1 MKFNYNVRQLNS
13 SFSDPVF
20 FIRNVYMKKAV
31 LFDLGKLGK
40 IGNHELHDISC
51 VFVSH
56 THMDHFSGFD
66 RLLRSILITD
76 MKIRIFG
83 PKNIIKNVEGKL
95 NSYTW
100 NLVDGYGLEI
110 EVIELNYTDS
120 KKAVFKAN
128 NEFNREDLK
137 YSDTDL
143 DLDDGFK
150 IKYEIFDHGIP
161 SIGYRLIEPRIINIQ
176 KDKLL
181 ELGFKEG
188 IWLKE
193 FKNKI
198 LNNEDGSITVNTV
211 DGEKVFNI
219 KELAKDICIDKQQQ
233 DITYITDIAPH
244 EENILKAIK
253 LADKSY
259 LLIIESVFMDIDFCH
274 ASEKNHL
281 TITIAK
287 DIFYKSQSEFIRFIH
302 FAPRYEK
309 EKEMFFEELYH
320 EVKNKIL
327 IID

>member
-1 MKFNYNVRQLNS
+1 MKCNYSVRQLNS

-31 LFDLGKLGK
+31 MFDLGKLGK
-40 IGNHELHDISC
+40 IGNHELHDVSC

-76 MKIRIFG
+76 MKIRIYG

-110 EVIELNYTDS
+110 EVIELNYPDN
-120 KKAVFKAN
+120 KKAVFRAK
-128 NEFNREDLK
+128 NEFNKEDLE
-137 YSDTDL
+137 YADTDL
-143 DLDDGFK
+143 EIDDGFK

-161 SIGYRLIEPRIINIQ
+161 SIGYRLVEPRIINIQ
-176 KDKLL
+176 KDKLV
-181 ELGFKEG
+181 ELGLKEG

-193 FKNKI
+193 LKKKMI
-198 LNNEDGSITVNTV
+198 NNEEGSITVDTV
-211 DGEKVFNI
+211 DGQKVFDINA
-219 KELAKDICIDKQQQ
+219 LANDICVDKQQQ
-233 DITYITDIAPH
+233 DITYITDIAPKD
-244 EENILKAIK
+244 ENVTKALK

-287 DIFYKSQSEFIRFIH
+287 DIFNRSKSEFIRFIH

-309 EKEMFFEELYH
+309 ERDIFFEELYH
-320 EVKNKIL
+320 EVKNKIF
-327 IID
+327 ITD

>member
-1 MKFNYNVRQLNS
+1 MKSNYNVRQLNS

-20 FIRNVYMKKAV
+20 FVRNVYMKKAV
-31 LFDLGKLGK
+31 MFDLGKLGK

-66 RLLRSILITD
+66 RLLRSVLITD
-76 MKIRIFG
+76 MKIRIYG

-110 EVIELNYTDS
+110 EVIELNYKES
-120 KKAVFKAN
+120 KKAVFKAKGG
-128 NEFNREDLK
+128 FDREDLE
-137 YSDTDL
+137 YADTDL
-143 DLDDGFK
+143 NLDDGFK
-150 IKYEIFDHGIP
+150 VRYEIFDHGIP

-176 KDKLL
+176 KEKLV

-188 IWLKE
+188 IWLKDL
-193 FKNKI
+193 KNKI
-198 LNNEDGSITVNTV
+198 LNNEEGSITVNTV
-211 DGEKVFNI
+211 NGEKDFDI
-219 KELAKDICIDKQQQ
+219 KELAKDICVDKAQE
-233 DITYITDIAPH
+233 DITYITDIAPL
-244 EENILKAIK
+244 EDNVIKAIQ

-259 LLIIESVFMDIDFCH
+259 LLIIESVFMDIDFTH

-287 DIFYKSQSEFIRFIH
+287 DIFNRSKSELIRFIH

-309 EKEMFFEELYH
+309 ERESFFEELYH
-320 EVKNKIL
+320 EVKNKIF
-327 IID
+327 ITD

>member
-1 MKFNYNVRQLNS
+1 MRSNYSVRQLNS

-31 LFDLGKLGK
+31 MFDLGKLGK
-40 IGNHELHDISC
+40 IGNHELHDVSC

-66 RLLRSILITD
+66 RLLRSVLITD

-110 EVIELNYTDS
+110 EVIELNNTDN
-120 KKAVFKAN
+120 KKAVFKAKN
-128 NEFNREDLK
+128 GFDKEDLE
-137 YSDTDL
+137 YVDTDL

-176 KDKLL
+176 KDKLI

-193 FKNKI
+193 LKNKI
-198 LNNEDGSITVNTV
+198 LNNEDGFISVNTV
-211 DGEKVFNI
+211 DGLKTFNI
-219 KELAKDICIDKQQQ
+219 KELAKDICVDKAQH

-244 EENILKAIK
+244 EENITKAIK

-287 DIFYKSQSEFIRFIH
+287 DIFNRSESEFIRFIH

-309 EKEMFFEELYH
+309 ERETFFEELYQN
-320 EVKNKIL
+320 VKNKIF
-327 IID
+327 ITD

>member
-1 MKFNYNVRQLNS
+1 MKSNYSVRQLNS

-31 LFDLGKLGK
+31 MFDLGKLGK

-66 RLLRSILITD
+66 RLLRSVLITD
-76 MKIRIFG
+76 MKIRIYG

-110 EVIELNYTDS
+110 EVIELDNTD
-120 KKAVFKAN
+120 KKKSVFKAKSG
-128 NEFNREDLK
+128 FDREDLE
-137 YSDTDL
+137 YADTDL
-143 DLDDGFK
+143 EMDDGFK

-161 SIGYRLIEPRIINIQ
+161 SIGYRLVEPRIINIQ
-176 KDKLL
+176 KEKLV

-193 FKNKI
+193 LKNKI

-211 DGEKVFNI
+211 DGEKVMDIN
-219 KELAKDICIDKQQQ
+219 ELAKEICVDKQQE

-244 EENILKAIK
+244 DDNIEKAIQ
-253 LADKSY
+253 LADRSY
-259 LLIIESVFMDIDFCH
+259 LLIIESVFMDVDFCH

-287 DIFYKSQSEFIRFIH
+287 DIFNRSKSAFIRFIH

-309 EKEMFFEELYH
+309 EKETFFEELYNK
-320 EVKNKIL
+320 VKNKIF
-327 IID
+327 ITD